1 MKKSFHNFEIYPTI
15 EDINRSELAELSP
28 NLISSAYNNSEHYF
42 ETQFSLLREELV
54 RPLVQSVNKFREL
67 ALNYGNKKQN
77 KENIFNKNNKSFK
90 EFIESETDF
99 NVYNE
104 IQVLGIDVNYN
115 CGLVLIVTLD
125 HELLELIDWS
135 VSRLQIYLF

>member
-1 MKKSFHNFEIYPTI
+1 MKKSFRNFEIYPTI

-28 NLISSAYNNSEHYF
+28 NLISSAYNNSENYF

-90 EFIESETDF
+90 ELIESETDF

>member
-1 MKKSFHNFEIYPTI
+1 MKKWFRNFEIYPTI
-15 EDINRSELAELSP
+15 EDINRKEFPELEP
-28 NLISSAYNNSEHYF
+28 NLISKAYNNSEHYF

-54 RPLVQSVNKFREL
+54 RPLVQSINKFREL
-67 ALNYGNKKQN
+67 ALNYDNKKQN
-77 KENIFNKNNKSFK
+77 KENIFNKNNKSFM
-90 EFIESETDF
+90 ELIESETDF
-99 NVYNE
+99 SVYNG

-115 CGLVLIVTLD
+115 CGLVLVITLD